1 MQHRACQVR
10 SILKTKK
17 LSEVEIEA
25 LRQNVTTPQETVEV
39 LIENDTVKG
48 SDVTT
53 IIEIGVEQNH
63 PAADGCMEGT
73 DELHQT
79 DDT

>member
-1 MQHRACQVR
+1 M
-10 SILKTKK
+10 
-17 LSEVEIEA
+17 SEVEIEA
-25 LRQNVTTPQETVEV
+25 LRQKVTTPQETVEV

>member
-1 MQHRACQVR
+1 M
-10 SILKTKK
+10 
-17 LSEVEIEA
+17 SEVEIEA
-25 LRQNVTTPQETVEV
+25 LRQKVTTPQETVEV

-53 IIEIGVEQNH
+53 IIEIRVEQNH
-63 PAADGCMEGT
+63 PAADGGMEGT